1 MRKVKSTLFQ
11 NLESVAVVLRALSN
25 SSRLRITL
33 ALLHAELSVAT
44 LEESLEIKQ
53 PNLSQQLA
61 ELRKA
66 GILEARRSAKSVF
79 YSIADSNVRDVIALI
94 AASIDNL
101 DGVTLSQPAIDA
113 AAAAVAAA
121 AAARPQLDKAAK
133 AQARPVAAIQPVAA
147 EEKLEKNIVPAGAPI
162 ARTWQGEEAQFAKVW
177 PSTHR

>member
-11 NLESVAVVLRALSN
+11 DLESVAVVLRALSN

-33 ALLHAELSVAT
+33 ALLHTELSVAT

-79 YSIADSNVRDVIALI
+79 YSIADSSVRDVIALI
-94 AASIDNL
+94 AENIGDVDGLNL
-101 DGVTLSQPAIDA
+101 SAPVMDA
-113 AAAAVAAA
+113 AAATLAITSV
-121 AAARPQLDKAAK
+121 ARPASSAEILGKNASRPAAN
-133 AQARPVAAIQPVAA
+133 AVVVAA
-147 EEKLEKNIVPAGAPI
+147 ETRSIAPV
-162 ARTWQGEEAQFAKVW
+162 ARKWQGEEAQFAKVW
-177 PSTHR
+177 PSALN

>member
-33 ALLHAELSVAT
+33 ALLHTELSVAT

-79 YSIADSNVRDVIALI
+79 YSIADSSVRDVIALI
-94 AASIDNL
+94 AANIDDV
-101 DGVTLSQPAIDA
+101 DGVNLSLPTMDV
-113 AAAAVAAA
+113 AAAVAIASV
-121 AAARPQLDKAAK
+121 ARPAAEHSGNDHD
-133 AQARPVAAIQPVAA
+133 ARPVAAEIKSIAPVAR
-147 EEKLEKNIVPAGAPI
+147 K
-162 ARTWQGEEAQFAKVW
+162 WQGEEAQFAKVW
-177 PSTHR
+177 PSTLN

>member
-79 YSIADSNVRDVIALI
+79 YSIADSSVRDVIALI
-94 AASIDNL
+94 AANIDNAE
-101 DGVTLSQPAIDA
+101 GVNLSRPAIDA
-113 AAAAVAAA
+113 AATAAAVAIASVARPATEKLDITNASRPAA
-121 AAARPQLDKAAK
+121 AAEMIAT
-133 AQARPVAAIQPVAA
+133 
-147 EEKLEKNIVPAGAPI
+147 API
-162 ARTWQGEEAQFAKVW
+162 ARPWQGEEAQFAKVW
-177 PSTHR
+177 PSALR

>member
-79 YSIADSNVRDVIALI
+79 YSIADSNVRDIIALI
-94 AASIDNL
+94 AASMDHV
-101 DGVTLSQPAIDA
+101 DGVDLAQPAPDVA
-113 AAAAVAAA
+113 AAIVAAVAQTTSAA
-121 AAARPQLDKAAK
+121 AKSSAEKPDGRIAARPAA
-133 AQARPVAAIQPVAA
+133 APVARQ
-147 EEKLEKNIVPAGAPI
+147 
-162 ARTWQGEEAQFAKVW
+162 WQGEEAQFAKVW
-177 PSTHR
+177 PTAHR